1 MTSWVFSFL
10 YWTQFSCNF
19 YNILFVFIKI
29 IDPLK
34 VHDIDIVDVYL
45 KLKVFPNISFLHLTV
60 RKHVLILVKLI

>member
-1 MTSWVFSFL
+1 MTNWVFSFL
-10 YWTQFSCNF
+10 YWTQFSRNF
-19 YNILFVFIKI
+19 YNILIVIIKI

-45 KLKVFPNISFLHLTV
+45 KLKLFPNVSVLHLTV